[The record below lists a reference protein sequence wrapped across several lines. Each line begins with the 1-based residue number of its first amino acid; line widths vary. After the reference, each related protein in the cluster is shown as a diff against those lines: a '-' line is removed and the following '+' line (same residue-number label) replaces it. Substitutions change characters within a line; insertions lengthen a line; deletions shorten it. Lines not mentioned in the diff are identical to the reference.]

1 VYIEQTDFS
10 EQPPA
15 GWARLRPGGEVRLR
29 NAYFIRCDEVVKDP
43 ATGAVIELRC
53 TYDTDSLGKTVGK
66 ERKQS
71 TAIQW
76 VSAQHAVPAEVRLYD
91 KLLTIADADNVEEG
105 KSFLDYLNGRS
116 LEVLT
121 GSLVEPGL
129 AQTPAGE
136 RFQFVRH
143 GYFIADAED
152 SRPGALVFNRIVE
165 LPDSF
170 AKTLEKQANAESGA
184 ARPAAKGKAA
194 AAAAERADANTPAAT
209 GSLSDERARARSAN
223 TLLAQRHDYYLDV
236 LGLTPELADVLT
248 GDEAVAHFYDA
259 ALAVHNN
266 PKAIANWVANE
277 VLRELKGKPLEQLP
291 FTAVQLAELV
301 KLLDQGALTSTG
313 AKSVF
318 AAMLAA
324 GNPADASPAAI
335 VRRLGLDQA
344 LSAAELAA
352 AVDQVLA
359 ALPDKVAEYR
369 NGKASLLGMFTGQ
382 VIKATGGKASPQA
395 VQAILKDRLA

>member
-1 VYIEQTDFS
+1 
-10 EQPPA
+10 
-15 GWARLRPGGEVRLR
+15 
-29 NAYFIRCDEVVKDP
+29 
-43 ATGAVIELRC
+43 
-53 TYDTDSLGKTVGK
+53 VGK
-66 ERKQS
+66 ERKKS

-76 VSAQHAVPAEVRLYD
+76 VSAHHAVPAEVRLYD
-91 KLLTIADADNVEEG
+91 HLLTIADADNVEEG

-121 GSLVEPGL
+121 GSLVEPSL

-165 LPDSF
+165 LPDTF
-170 AKTLEKQANAESGA
+170 GKALEKQANAEAGEAKTGEIKAGA
-184 ARPAAKGKAA
+184 AKTGKAESKAGAEGEDKAA
-194 AAAAERADANTPAAT
+194 AA
-209 GSLSDERARARSAN
+209 GSLSDERARARGTN
-223 TLLAQRHDYYLDV
+223 PLLAQRYDYYLDV

-277 VLRELKGKPLEQLP
+277 VLRELKGRPLEMLP
-291 FTAVQLAELV
+291 FTSVQLAELV
-301 KLLDQGALTSTG
+301 KLLDAQALTSAG
-313 AKSVF
+313 AKNVF
-318 AAMLAA
+318 AAMLL
-324 GNPADASPAAI
+324 ADSHANAEPAAI

-344 LSAAELAA
+344 LSAQELAA
-352 AVDQVLA
+352 AVEQVLA
-359 ALPDKVAEYR
+359 ALPGKVAEYR
-369 NGKASLLGMFTGQ
+369 AGKASLLGMFTGQ

-395 VQAILKDRLA
+395 VQEILKDRLA